1 MTIKCRTG
9 CEEQVHYEEYV
20 FPDGFIYFLPKNKD
34 KTIHKCKNLP
44 DSLSME
50 LINRPEDISKIDHD
64 NYLMEYAVTDGLLY
78 DEYLELLDVVKPSTE
93 WELKQHHE
101 LLKKELKRIQT
112 LLILLPSPFTEEF
125 NDLICL
131 NPEINPESEMQSNL
145 IYLSLLYEYFN
156 DYVSAEKARLI
167 QDKVTHDQAEKLV
180 ELSKKQ
186 MGLKKNKD
194 RKILELNIS
203 AQELRND
210 YFRKVEN
217 MVKSFIRKKYS
228 SNEDLEKDF
237 PTLYQKANELRGNPS
252 RHIEHTKEDVI
263 EFLSFGQCIKILK
276 TNRNVKEDKEWSM
289 IDYHIID
296 YAYFIVDRRNDMDHY
311 SGENIEESIP
321 KESKTLGYIYSKE
334 IIEFFE
340 NLKYA

>member
-131 NPEINPESEMQSNL
+131 NPEINPESEM
-145 IYLSLLYEYFN
+145 
-156 DYVSAEKARLI
+156 
-167 QDKVTHDQAEKLV
+167 
-180 ELSKKQ
+180 
-186 MGLKKNKD
+186 
-194 RKILELNIS
+194 
-203 AQELRND
+203 
-210 YFRKVEN
+210 
-217 MVKSFIRKKYS
+217 
-228 SNEDLEKDF
+228 
-237 PTLYQKANELRGNPS
+237 
-252 RHIEHTKEDVI
+252 
-263 EFLSFGQCIKILK
+263 
-276 TNRNVKEDKEWSM
+276 
-289 IDYHIID
+289 
-296 YAYFIVDRRNDMDHY
+296 
-311 SGENIEESIP
+311 
-321 KESKTLGYIYSKE
+321 
-334 IIEFFE
+334 
-340 NLKYA
+340 